1 MMIRSFLL
9 RDVGFLLWSWI
20 ALAGGVAHGADIEAE
35 FNVGVGRSDNI
46 ARTSDNEIDEVI
58 GVAGFN
64 FALIEETRRLSA
76 DIRSQFDYL
85 YYEGGTFDNEWVG
98 GLSAIL
104 DINLIEERLTW
115 IFRENFGQQNSDP
128 LDPARPGNREN
139 VNYFTTGPTLSLL
152 PGSRNLVEVDLLYS
166 SVNFEE
172 RDTDNER
179 ISGALRIG
187 REIRRGAT
195 LSLNAM
201 TERVEFDNDGL
212 SPDFDSREGFVRYE
226 LFGNR
231 NIFGIDLGYTE
242 IDVDG
247 ETGDGVLL
255 RIDWS
260 REVSASATF
269 RMSGGS
275 NYSDQ
280 GNIFRFYQDITS
292 DIRET
297 TDSVETTEPFTNN
310 FFQIGYGLNRDRTSV
325 NVSFNWNQ
333 EDYDGSSPDDRE
345 STSVDLDLRRDF
357 TPNVYGRFRVRY
369 QRRDYINLGS
379 VDDDTSVS
387 AEIGYRFGPSSSIS
401 LLYARQERDSTRTM
415 ADSREN
421 RVFLRFFYTPAWGR

>member
-1 MMIRSFLL
+1 MKRRSFFL
-9 RDVGFLLWSWI
+9 RAVVLPVWGWT
-20 ALAGGVAHGADIEAE
+20 ALAGSAAHGVEIEAQ
-35 FNVGVGRSDNI
+35 FNVGVGVSDNI

-64 FALIEETRRLSA
+64 FSLIEETRRVSA
-76 DIRSQFDYL
+76 DIQSQFDYL
-85 YYEGGTFDNEWVG
+85 YYKDGTFDNEWVG
-98 GLSAIL
+98 GLSAAL

-115 IFRENFGQQNSDP
+115 IFRENFGQQNADP

-152 PGSRNLVEVDLLYS
+152 PASRNLVEIDLHYS

-172 RDTDNER
+172 RDADNER
-179 ISGALRIG
+179 ITSALRVG

-195 LSLNAM
+195 LSLNAL

-212 SPDFDSREGFVRYE
+212 SPDFDRHEGFVRYE
-226 LFGNR
+226 LFGSR
-231 NIFGIDLGYTE
+231 NTLGVDLGYTE
-242 IDVDG
+242 IDVEG
-247 ETGDGVLL
+247 ETGDGLLL
-255 RIDWS
+255 RVDWS

-292 DIRET
+292 DLRDT
-297 TDSVETTEPFTNN
+297 TDSVDTTEPFTNN
-310 FFQIGYGLNRDRTSV
+310 FFSIGYGLNRDRTSV
-325 NVSFNWNQ
+325 NASFNWNQ
-333 EDYDGSSPDDRE
+333 EDYDGRSPDDRE
-345 STSVDLDLRRDF
+345 STSVNLDLRRDF
-357 TPNVYGRFRVRY
+357 TSNLFGRLGVFY
-369 QRRDYINLGS
+369 QRLEYENLGR

-387 AEIGYRFGPSSSIS
+387 AEIGYRFGPSSSVS
-401 LLYARQERDSTRTM
+401 LQYARQERDSNITM

-421 RVFLRFFYTPAWGR
+421 RVFLRFYFTPAWGR